1 MEHRT
6 SNRRFERGTP
16 HVGNLGRGCSVDPD
30 QNPGPLKGRCS
41 PLGAIHDRVL
51 PEMYGNWLEEYS
63 EYSGKV
69 CPENIPKFFI
79 PLQCEAPK
87 IAKLV
92 KITPITMVYSTYN
105 YSYWGFSIPKFFI
118 PLVNTKDMYLK
129 VDRPKRRRKWSGAAP
144 HLEHL
149 TWAGARKTM
158 AAGPK
163 YQL

>member
-69 CPENIPKFFI
+69 CPENIPKFFF
-79 PLQCEAPK
+79 L
-87 IAKLV
+87 
-92 KITPITMVYSTYN
+92 YN
-105 YSYWGFSIPKFFI
+105 
-118 PLVNTKDMYLK
+118 V
-129 VDRPKRRRKWSGAAP
+129 RPPR
-144 HLEHL
+144 
-149 TWAGARKTM
+149 
-158 AAGPK
+158 
-163 YQL
+163 